1 MLYALGFIGL
11 FTIGGLTGLRSPRFG
26 LDVHVHD
33 TYFIIA
39 HFHFIMVGGA
49 VMAYLGAIHFWWAEN
64 HRALRSRVL
73 GKISAMIIL
82 SALTRRFCRNLS
94 SVRQHA
100 PALLSLRP
108 GVPSL

>member
-11 FTIGGLTGLRSPRFG
+11 FTIGGLTGSCSPRFG

-49 VMAYLGAIHFWWAEN
+49 AMAYLGAIHFCAEN
-64 HRALRSRVL
+64 HRASVPRVL

-82 SALTRRFCRNLS
+82 SALTRRFCRI
-94 SVRQHA
+94 SVRRHA